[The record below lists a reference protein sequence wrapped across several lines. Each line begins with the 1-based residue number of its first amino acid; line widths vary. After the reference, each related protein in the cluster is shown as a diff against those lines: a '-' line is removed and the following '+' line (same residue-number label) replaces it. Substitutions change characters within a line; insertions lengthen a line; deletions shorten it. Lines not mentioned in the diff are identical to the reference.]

1 MTPRREDR
9 SVKER
14 SRGCSCLTECF
25 ESSPMSIHV
34 NVVSLLSKSFVE
46 CFLKCW
52 ERCKDIGYVSE
63 FSRLASERL
72 MEVYK
77 CNDDVKR
84 LLENIKRYLDEL
96 QRAAEQV
103 FSSVIRFEVELES
116 RLTVHGSSHHLPL
129 QISLAWDPVLNVPY
143 VPSSSIRGVVRAF
156 VEGNI
161 QGGEVTG
168 SIEDL
173 VKLFGDTEH
182 SSDVVFFDAYPVEC
196 RGEHLVE
203 ADVITPHYS
212 EVEGTIDE
220 ARSSPVPLVFPVIAP
235 RTVLHVLVA
244 LRKPVDGKTLENF
257 MDKVREALESGL
269 GAKTSVG
276 YGRVKVYFP
285 QLNSQ

>member
-1 MTPRREDR
+1 VLHVAHKREDR

-14 SRGCSCLTECF
+14 SRDCSCLTECF

-46 CFLKCW
+46 CFLKCS
-52 ERCKDIGYVSE
+52 ECCKGVSYVSE

-72 MEVYK
+72 MKVYK
-77 CNDDVKR
+77 CTDDVKR
-84 LLENIKRYLDEL
+84 LLENIKKYIDEL

-103 FSSVIRFEVELES
+103 FSSIIRYEVELES

-143 VPSSSIRGVVRAF
+143 VPSSSIRGVTRAF
-156 VEGNI
+156 FEKSI
-161 QGGEVTG
+161 QEGEVSDG
-168 SIEDL
+168 VEDL
-173 VKLFGDTEH
+173 IKLFGDTKH
-182 SSDVVFFDAYPVEC
+182 FSDVVFFDAYPVEC

-212 EVEGTIDE
+212 EVAGTIDE
-220 ARSSPVPLVFPVIAP
+220 ARSSPVPLVFPVLAP

-244 LRKPVDGKTLENF
+244 LRKPMDGNTLKIF

-276 YGRVKVYFP
+276 YGRVKVKKV
-285 QLNSQ
+285 